1 MGRYSFGLVASALGA
16 LLALA
21 ATRGGPAAAQGWS
34 AELTAL
40 TWTAGE
46 ETHLFAPRVEVD
58 LDQRTASTSLTG
70 MLGGAAVE
78 IRTLELGQR
87 ETSFEHLRA
96 RGSLS
101 ARALEDLQVE
111 RLGVRRAE
119 VLRLRGLSS
128 SAAAPTVAAAR
139 TPGTLT
145 LEIARGGLRLS
156 VSGVG
161 WLEHVQL
168 VNGRGDSLSIDAV
181 SIPMGDEW
189 ACDGV
194 SLVEAGVA
202 RRFERLIFVARELT
216 LVEPRT
222 LGVLLAARPPPVV
235 LDLRT
240 WE

>member
-46 ETHLFAPRVEVD
+46 ETHLFAPRVE
-58 LDQRTASTSLTG
+58 
-70 MLGGAAVE
+70 
-78 IRTLELGQR
+78 LELGQR